1 MRMAGE
7 ILPSCLTPHL
17 VSPLVWIVTATL
29 LCTVSYYN
37 GLYGELVH
45 DDIFAIRDN
54 SDLRPSTSWTQLWQD
69 DFWGEPMSSPI
80 SHKSYRPITV
90 LTFRLNYILHKL
102 EPFGYHVVNVGLHIV
117 ATVLLGAVCRCVVWG
132 CVEGAYLTMCLFAVH
147 PIHTEAVSSSN
158 VFNSFLHEFL
168 FHIIMCT

>member
-17 VSPLVWIVTATL
+17 VSPLVWTVTATL

-54 SDLRPSTSWTQLWQD
+54 SDLRPSTSWTQLWRD
-69 DFWGEPMSSPI
+69 DFWGEPMSSPT

-90 LTFRLNYILHKL
+90 LTFRLNYILHEL

-117 ATVLLGAVCRCVVWG
+117 ATMLLGAVCRCVVWG

-147 PIHTEAVSSSN
+147 PVHTEAVSSSN
-158 VFNSFLHEFL
+158 VFNSFLYD
-168 FHIIMCT
+168 